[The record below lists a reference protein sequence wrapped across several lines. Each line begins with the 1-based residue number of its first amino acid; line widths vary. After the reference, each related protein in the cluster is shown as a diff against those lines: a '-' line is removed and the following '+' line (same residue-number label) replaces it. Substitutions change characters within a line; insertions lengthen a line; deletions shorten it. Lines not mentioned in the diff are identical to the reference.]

1 MNDMELSKEEQ
12 EGVDAIIYLQ
22 KMNNIDEPFE
32 RALKNWRLFSEW
44 DKENTLTCYRLFKK

>member
-1 MNDMELSKEEQ
+1 MNNTELSKEEQ
-12 EGVDAIIYLQ
+12 EGVAAIIYLQ